1 MVTPSRC
8 DVLYNPTSGIG
19 TGHGLQVQLS
29 EDCGESTLIITGS
42 ATIFILYCM
51 ISMRLQTF
59 DHSYL
64 RLGLK
69 TLMTKERIYLATGG
83 WPVVVGSNAFMRRP
97 VTSSWKDSLCD
108 GRASTPNPFAL
119 LCFAQDLL
127 NSSYF
132 QACLLIRILLT
143 AWKFKPNSLIRA
155 TLSVRFRNP
164 NLTFMG
170 A

>member
-59 DHSYL
+59 DLPPFISASGFENIDDQGEDLFGDGWVARGGGVKCLYA
-64 RLGLK
+64 
-69 TLMTKERIYLATGG
+69 TASDQFVEREF
-83 WPVVVGSNAFMRRP
+83 VRRP
-97 VTSSWKDSLCD
+97 GLDPQPIC
-108 GRASTPNPFAL
+108 FAL
-119 LCFAQDLL
+119 LCTSFAE
-127 NSSYF
+127 
-132 QACLLIRILLT
+132 
-143 AWKFKPNSLIRA
+143 
-155 TLSVRFRNP
+155 
-164 NLTFMG
+164 
-170 A
+170 